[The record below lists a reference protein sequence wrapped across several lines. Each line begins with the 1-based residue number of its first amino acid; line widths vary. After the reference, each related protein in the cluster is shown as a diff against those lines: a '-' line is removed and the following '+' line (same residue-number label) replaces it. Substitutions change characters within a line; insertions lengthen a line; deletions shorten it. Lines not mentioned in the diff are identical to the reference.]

1 MTPEDDYH
9 AGCASQVVHRERALV
24 RAFGA
29 TAAVALVVAAPA
41 IVARGDV
48 RALVGLARP
57 KPIVA
62 QAELLLSAPVGN
74 SFCAPAS
81 TVPSSTGG
89 QCDFLTTDHRPV
101 VHRPPQVN
109 GQPVRR
115 RFVFAP
121 WRAGASS
128 PAAQTPEGRLTA
140 LTWPVRRFK
149 MHDSWQRKGEEP

>member
-41 IVARGDV
+41 IAVMGTSEHSSDW
-48 RALVGLARP
+48 LARSRSLP
-57 KPIVA
+57 RRSCCFLHP
-62 QAELLLSAPVGN
+62 SGN

-109 GQPVRR
+109 GQPV
-115 RFVFAP
+115 
-121 WRAGASS
+121 
-128 PAAQTPEGRLTA
+128 
-140 LTWPVRRFK
+140 
-149 MHDSWQRKGEEP
+149 

>member
-1 MTPEDDYH
+1 MLAVRRRWFTANGRWYEPL
-9 AGCASQVVHRERALV
+9 ERLL
-24 RAFGA
+24 RLLSWWQPQRLSPGG
-29 TAAVALVVAAPA
+29 TSEHSS
-41 IVARGDV
+41 DW
-48 RALVGLARP
+48 LARSRSLP
-57 KPIVA
+57 RRSCCFLHP
-62 QAELLLSAPVGN
+62 SGN